1 MSDNNGGVHVDAA
14 SADDDGGDGGDD
26 VLQGGGDLP
35 RLPTEHNCRRVH
47 GPKPG

>member
-1 MSDNNGGVHVDAA
+1 MSDNNVDVDVDAA
-14 SADDDGGDGGDD
+14 SADDDGDGGDD

-35 RLPTEHNCRRVH
+35 RLATEHNCRRVH

>member
-1 MSDNNGGVHVDAA
+1 MDYNDGVDVDDVAA
-14 SADDDGGDGGDD
+14 AADDDGDGGDD

>member
-14 SADDDGGDGGDD
+14 ADDDDDGDGGDD